1 VSSGNSVTRPA
12 APGDTLARGALVS
25 TLAFLASNL
34 RAFFT
39 LLIARLLGQAVLGTF
54 GLAWAVTDLAAKFG
68 TLGLDYSVTAR
79 VARSEA
85 LGDRRGSRQVLRDAV
100 WTTLSA
106 GLLVAL
112 AGAWLTYEI
121 GPRAGLRPEAVTA
134 TAALLL
140 AVPGLA
146 LYRVCNGLSRGMKV
160 MQHDVYSRGFTESLV
175 STAVLLVAVLAGAR
189 LLAPVLAAVAG
200 TTASGL
206 VALALARRLFGDR
219 AGQDPFGA
227 APTLRTEIAAN
238 PVGSQLV
245 SAAGSWHQLLRGS
258 IPIAVYD
265 LLNIAVM
272 RVDVIML
279 GLFVG
284 RAPGVTPETLGI
296 YAAAVEVA
304 GGLRKLSQAFTPILT
319 PVLAEQLAA
328 GDLRGA
334 ERSYGSVARWM
345 LALLLPIVIV
355 LALAGGVVMS
365 LFGRGFE
372 AGAPWMAVA
381 AAACALNA
389 FVGLGE
395 IVLMI
400 ERPAWNVMNT
410 AAASITAVMLNLVLI
425 PRLGALGAAL
435 GMLAPYALQGL
446 LRGIE
451 VPRLLGWRWPWA
463 TLVRPWA
470 LAIAALPPAL
480 LVRVLFD
487 GRQWEAAAG
496 VLYALGYF
504 IAWRIAGLEPEDRA
518 VISRLWNDRLPGWRR
533 VVK

>member
-1 VSSGNSVTRPA
+1 MSSANTVTRLA
-12 APGDTLARGALVS
+12 APGDTLARGALVGA
-25 TLAFLASNL
+25 LAFLASNL
-34 RAFFT
+34 RAIFT

-79 VARSEA
+79 VAHSEA
-85 LGDRRGSRQVLRDAV
+85 LGDRRGSRRVLRDAV
-100 WTTLSA
+100 GTTLSA
-106 GLLVAL
+106 ALLVAL
-112 AGAWLTYEI
+112 AGAWLTHEI

-134 TAALLL
+134 TAALLF

-160 MQHDVYSRGFTESLV
+160 IQHDVYSRGLTESLV
-175 STAVLLVAVLAGAR
+175 STAVLLIAVLAGAR
-189 LLAPVLAAVAG
+189 LLAPVMAAVAG

-206 VALALARRLFGDR
+206 VALALAHRLFGDR
-219 AGQDPFGA
+219 AGEDPFGT
-227 APTLRTEIAAN
+227 APTLHAENTAN
-238 PVGSQLV
+238 QSQLIP
-245 SAAGSWHQLLRGS
+245 AAGSWRQLLRGS

-284 RAPGVTPETLGI
+284 HAPGVTLETLGI

-328 GDLRGA
+328 GDLRRA
-334 ERSYGSVARWM
+334 ERSYGLVARWM
-345 LALLLPIVIV
+345 LAILLPLVIV

-389 FVGLGE
+389 FAGLGE

-410 AAASITAVMLNLVLI
+410 AAASITVVMLNLVLI

-435 GMLAPYALQGL
+435 GMLAPYALQAL

-451 VPRLLGWRWPWA
+451 VPRLLGWRWPWVA
-463 TLVRPWA
+463 LVRPWA

-487 GRQWEAAAG
+487 GRQWEAASG
-496 VLYALGYF
+496 VLYGLGYF
-504 IAWRIAGLEPEDRA
+504 IAWRIAGLEPEDR
-518 VISRLWNDRLPGWRR
+518 VIVGRLLGR
-533 VVK
+533 

>member
-1 VSSGNSVTRPA
+1 VSTANSATSYASSGE
-12 APGDTLARGALVS
+12 TLARGAVVS

-34 RAFFT
+34 RAVFT
-39 LLIARLLGQAVLGTF
+39 VLIARLLGQAVLGTF
-54 GLAWAVTDLAAKFG
+54 GVAWAVTDLAAKFG

-79 VARSEA
+79 VARCEA
-85 LGDRRGSRQVLRDAV
+85 LGDRPGSRRVLRDSV
-100 WTTLSA
+100 RTTLSA
-106 GLLVAL
+106 GLLVAVG
-112 AGAWLTYEI
+112 GAWLTREI

-146 LYRVCNGLSRGMKV
+146 LYRVSNGLSRGMKV
-160 MQHDVYSRGFTESLV
+160 ISHDVYSRGFTESLV
-175 STAVLLVAVLAGAR
+175 SVAVLLVAVVAGGR

-206 VALALARRLFGDR
+206 VALALARRLFHDR
-219 AGQDPFGA
+219 AGQDATDA
-227 APTLRTEIAAN
+227 APTWN
-238 PVGSQLV
+238 
-245 SAAGSWHQLLRGS
+245 QLLRGS

-284 RAPGVTPETLGI
+284 RAPGVTLETLGI

-328 GDLRGA
+328 GNLRAA

-345 LALLLPIVIV
+345 LAILLPLVVV
-355 LALAGGVVMS
+355 LSLAGGVVMRV
-365 LFGRGFE
+365 FGPGFE
-372 AGAPWMAVA
+372 IGGAWMAVA

-410 AAASITAVMLNLVLI
+410 SAASVAAVTLNLVLI

-463 TLVRPWA
+463 TLARPWA

-487 GRQWEAAAG
+487 GPPWEAASAA
-496 VLYALGYF
+496 LYVVTYF
-504 IAWRIAGLEPEDRA
+504 VAWRFAGLEPEDRA
-518 VISRLWNDRLPGWRR
+518 IVGRLLGRTRHA
-533 VVK
+533 